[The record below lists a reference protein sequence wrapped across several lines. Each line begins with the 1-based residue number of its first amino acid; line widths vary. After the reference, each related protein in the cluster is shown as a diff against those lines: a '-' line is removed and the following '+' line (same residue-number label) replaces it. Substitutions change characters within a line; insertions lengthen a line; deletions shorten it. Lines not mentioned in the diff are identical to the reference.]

1 MKEFT
6 FLLSSPDGE
15 LFRGDIVCLSLRG
28 TEGSLAIMAGHIPF
42 LTAVVPCDC
51 TITLPDDTEKVAQLD
66 GGLLTV
72 TGTEATLLSSG
83 VKWKE

>member
-15 LFRGDIVCLSLRG
+15 LFRGEVTMISLRG

-51 TITLPDDTEKVAQLD
+51 TITLENGTEKVAELD

-72 TGTEATLLSSG
+72 SGTEATLLSSG